1 MKLFKSLSLYG
12 LTLLAAL
19 GLPLTAQAAATD
31 ADALKGVTSGK
42 ALFDINLSNINQV
55 PLYLQVIGL
64 THDGLVEQGVEPEF
78 VIAFRGASVQFIS
91 SQGGDDATTAIK
103 QQIAKRVTE
112 LASKGVK
119 FEACAIATNLFQVDN
134 DSLLP
139 EIKVVGN
146 TFISLIGYQA
156 QGYGTIPV
164 M

>member
-12 LTLLAAL
+12 LALLASL
-19 GLPLTAQAAATD
+19 TLPLMAQAAPADT
-31 ADALKGVTSGK
+31 DALKGVTNGK

-55 PLYLQVIGL
+55 PLYLQVIGM
-64 THDGLVEQGVEPEF
+64 THDGLVGQGVEPKF
-78 VIAFRGASVQFIS
+78 VVAFRGASVQFIS
-91 SQGGDDATTAIK
+91 NQGGNDDTQAIK
-103 QQIAKRVTE
+103 QQIAKSVSE

-139 EIKVVGN
+139 EVKVVGN